1 MVLYKRLWTEWRK
14 NKEKQKQEQEPS
26 SDFITLPRGLIQY
39 RKHKKTKSQ
48 VFPQFLFDDRF
59 LSRLSL
65 QFNLTKRTQFRDV
78 LQEMHKKKLRKVKR
92 AASEDRPQAAVKLI
106 TLKSGFHHLTNTW
119 LRKQETLVL
128 RQSPPIME
136 FTTLQASH
144 KDLNCSHDDIYQN
157 V

>member
-14 NKEKQKQEQEPS
+14 NTEKQKQEQEPS
-26 SDFITLPRGLIQY
+26 SNFMTWPRGLIQSASI
-39 RKHKKTKSQ
+39 RKKSK
-48 VFPQFLFDDRF
+48 VFPQFLFYDCF

-78 LQEMHKKKLRKVKR
+78 LQEMHNKKKLRKVKR
-92 AASEDRPQAAVKLI
+92 AASEDRPQAGVKLI

-119 LRKQETLVL
+119 LRKQETFVL
-128 RQSPPIME
+128 RQSPLKME

-144 KDLNCSHDDIYQN
+144 EDLNCSHDDVYQN